1 MRSFKI
7 FGMITIMIVISF
19 MTFAQRQAS
28 LPNMDDSKEIN
39 SDAVSFN
46 VDFVAFSLMNEFIQW
61 NPLGIFLPLEETKKP
76 PALLNEDGI
85 VYTDTFL
92 DRVLK
97 ENLIRNRHYWELE
110 IVNKKI
116 VSRKLFVNVNN

>member
-1 MRSFKI
+1 
-7 FGMITIMIVISF
+7 